1 MTRDASKEQAERT
14 CAAEVSQSDVDAGA
28 DLTVKIR
35 VTSPDD
41 FDLVGQPVSIRGAD
55 NNEFASAELTETDD
69 AVFAAEVSLGAPVAI
84 GEHTWQAVLP
94 AVEDDD
100 TIFDETA
107 ATFSFVVRAHIASVQ
122 VWGMPSAI
130 PAGERFRMKVGVK
143 CTSAC
148 NLAGRLVAIVD
159 QGGAEAATGL
169 LREAPSPGTT
179 ALYVTEIEAT
189 APASVGS
196 HEWRATTPASAS
208 GLPHAA
214 GELAFAIKVV
224 GVPDYEITIEA
235 FDQDKG
241 TPIKGLHVLLHPYR
255 ALTGDDGIV
264 RIKVVRGSY
273 KLYIS
278 GLKYIPYEDIIDA
291 TGDVTLRA
299 LLALEP
305 KKDSYLT
312 DVL

>member
-1 MTRDASKEQAERT
+1 MTSEVSKQHAERT
-14 CAAEVSQSDVDAGA
+14 CAAEISPSDVDAGA
-28 DLTVKIR
+28 ELTVKIR

-41 FDLVGQPVSIRGAD
+41 FDLVGQRVSIRGAD
-55 NNEFASAELTETDD
+55 DNELASGELTETDD
-69 AVFAAEVSLGAPVAI
+69 AIFTAEISLRAPVAI
-84 GEHTWQAVLP
+84 GEQTWRAVLP

-100 TIFDETA
+100 TIFDEIA
-107 ATFSFVVRAHIASVQ
+107 ASFSFVVGAHIAMVQ

-130 PAGERFRMKVGVK
+130 PVGERFRMKVGVK

-148 NLAGRLVAIVD
+148 NLAGRVVAVFD
-159 QGGAEAATGL
+159 QDGEEAATGL

-179 ALYVTEIEAT
+179 ALYFTEIEAT

-214 GELAFAIKVV
+214 GELTFAIKVV
-224 GVPDYEITIEA
+224 GVPNYEITIEA
-235 FDQDKG
+235 FDQEMG

-255 ALTGDDGIV
+255 TLTGEDGIA

-278 GLKYIPYEDIIDA
+278 GLKYIPYEDIVDA

-299 LLALEP
+299 LLTLEP
-305 KKDSYLT
+305 KKDSYL
-312 DVL
+312 D

>member
-1 MTRDASKEQAERT
+1 M
-14 CAAEVSQSDVDAGA
+14 
-28 DLTVKIR
+28 TVKIK

-41 FDLVGQPVSIRGAD
+41 FDLVGQRVSIRGAD
-55 NNEFASAELTETDD
+55 HSELASAELTETDD
-69 AVFAAEVSLGAPVAI
+69 AVFAAEISLKAPLAI
-84 GEHTWQAVLP
+84 GEQTWRAVLP
-94 AVEDDD
+94 DVEDDD
-100 TIFDETA
+100 TIFDEIA
-107 ATFSFVVRAHIASVQ
+107 ASFSFVVRAHIARVQ

-148 NLAGRLVAIVD
+148 NLAGRIVAVFD

-179 ALYVTEIEAT
+179 ALYFTEIEAT

-214 GELAFAIKVV
+214 GELTFAIKVV
-224 GVPDYEITIEA
+224 DVPDYEITIEA

-241 TPIKGLHVLLHPYR
+241 TPIKGLHVMLYPYS
-255 ALTGDDGIV
+255 ALTGEDGIA
-264 RIKVVRGSY
+264 RIKVAQGSY

-299 LLALEP
+299 RLSLEP
-305 KKDSYLT
+305 KKDSYL
-312 DVL
+312 D

>member
-1 MTRDASKEQAERT
+1 
-14 CAAEVSQSDVDAGA
+14 
-28 DLTVKIR
+28 
-35 VTSPDD
+35 
-41 FDLVGQPVSIRGAD
+41 
-55 NNEFASAELTETDD
+55 
-69 AVFAAEVSLGAPVAI
+69 
-84 GEHTWQAVLP
+84 
-94 AVEDDD
+94 
-100 TIFDETA
+100 
-107 ATFSFVVRAHIASVQ
+107 
-122 VWGMPSAI
+122 MPSAI

-148 NLAGRLVAIVD
+148 NLAGRTVAVFD

-179 ALYVTEIEAT
+179 ALYFTEIEAT

-196 HEWRATTPASAS
+196 HEWRATTPASSS

-214 GELAFAIKVV
+214 GELTFAIKVV
-224 GVPDYEITIEA
+224 DAPDYEITIET

-241 TPIKGLHVLLHPYR
+241 TPIKGLHVMLYPYS
-255 ALTGDDGIV
+255 ALTGEDGIA
-264 RIKVVRGSY
+264 RIKVAQGSY

-299 LLALEP
+299 ALTLEP
-305 KKDSYLT
+305 KKDSYL
-312 DVL
+312 D